1 MSSYK
6 EQVGEWIRVRRDELQ
21 IPGRRLALLAGISY
35 KTVTSAEAGRTEI
48 RSNRA
53 AVEDV
58 LRWERGSL
66 TRAYRHGEKP
76 AERRLEHPSAT
87 PEPAHHQ
94 VLAGT
99 TKQEAAVLLAVLS
112 AIRQQ
117 YGQTGH
123 PSQSATN
130 YV

>member
-1 MSSYK
+1 MSSHK

-35 KTVTSAEAGRTEI
+35 KTITGAETGRTEI
-48 RSNRA
+48 RNNRA
-53 AVEDV
+53 ALEDV
-58 LRWERGSL
+58 LRWERGDL
-66 TRAYRHGEKP
+66 TRAYKHGEKP
-76 AERRLEHPSAT
+76 RERPLERPTT
-87 PEPAHHQ
+87 PEPTHHQ
-94 VLAGT
+94 VLAQVSD
-99 TKQEAAVLLAVLS
+99 QEAAVLSAVLQ

-123 PSQSATN
+123 APQSSPN